1 MAENKYID
9 ELTEITDT
17 EIVNEDYI
25 VVEDVSASETKKMKY
40 QYVKSYGV
48 VHPEWWGADPTGVAD
63 SSAAFQSAF
72 DSGALVVQGTPG
84 AIYSVANVTVPTTAG
99 FHFDGRM
106 CTIKPYGT
114 PTRVFLIDDTAQI
127 RFQTIENIIWNGSA
141 TSLIDVTGG
150 NYQYLKFR
158 NFNIIGGTGSQ
169 IINFLNDSSTYT
181 PDAITVENI
190 SVGVWD
196 WDHVCAFND
205 TAAYGFGGFT
215 LKNIYHYTRAAD
227 STIYSAGVVSC
238 HRFTMEHIYSTG
250 QVLSMGNCTTSDIR
264 QIYSEPLYDSVAA
277 INGVFTN
284 CSFDNITMY
293 WNSST
298 IGTAVDLF
306 SGRFEHCNFKEL
318 SIGDAAKGLAAIKT
332 IHLLANSD
340 HNVFEDLTDAGAADN
355 RAWYMV
361 EDLGYRNV
369 FRDGMNDR
377 YTKAVNGITID
388 AATAVVTLMTID
400 AGTLEDGDGFKAEI
414 VGHETGG
421 NLFYFRVGGSSSGS
435 TFNVIEIRP
444 TGVCT
449 FKIQINGRC
458 YTSGANHYMVMDAM
472 AEVFVQGATYHDT
485 ATGSV
490 YTFVTDPI
498 NFLPSSNYMG
508 ISYYV
513 PTITAGDVIYI
524 DTATITPI
532 YATGD

>member
-400 AGTLEDGDGFKAEI
+400 ANTLEDGDGFVAEI
-414 VGHETGG
+414 IGHETGG
-421 NLFYFRVGGSSSGS
+421 NPYKFRAMGDSGFT
-435 TFNVIEIRP
+435 TFNIL
-444 TGVCT
+444 
-449 FKIQINGRC
+449 QINCTGASVFRIKITGRF
-458 YTSGANHYMVMDAM
+458 YTSAGDSYLSITAIG
-472 AEVFVQGATYHDT
+472 EVFIHGATY
-485 ATGSV
+485 ATVATESV
-490 YTFVTDPI
+490 FSWAIDGLHWHPGNTLHID
-498 NFLPSSNYMG
+498 
-508 ISYYV
+508 YYV
-513 PTITAGDVIYI
+513 DTITAGDVIYI